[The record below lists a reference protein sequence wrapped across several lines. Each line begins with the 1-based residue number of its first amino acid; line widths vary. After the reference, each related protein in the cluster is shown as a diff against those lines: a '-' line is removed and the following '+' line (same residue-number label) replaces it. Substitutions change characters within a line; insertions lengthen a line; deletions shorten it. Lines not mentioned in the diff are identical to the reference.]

1 MKIILTQDVKKLGKK
16 GDIIEVKDGQARNH
30 LIPNNFA
37 VEANKKNLNELDAKN
52 ESVKKNDLQNK
63 QVALDISKKLEKE
76 KIIFKVKENSGK
88 LFGSITTLAIYE
100 ELSKLGY
107 KVDKRNIYLKRPI
120 NTLGKFD
127 IKIKLYNEI
136 FANISIEIISNS
148 IDNK

>member
-63 QVALDISKKLEKE
+63 QVALDICKKLEKE

-136 FANISIEIISNS
+136 FANISIEIISN
-148 IDNK
+148 

>member
-88 LFGSITTLAIYE
+88 LFGSITTCL
-100 ELSKLGY
+100 
-107 KVDKRNIYLKRPI
+107 
-120 NTLGKFD
+120 
-127 IKIKLYNEI
+127 LYT
-136 FANISIEIISNS
+136 SPSPR
-148 IDNK
+148 D

>member
-63 QVALDISKKLEKE
+63 QVALEICKKLEKE

-120 NTLGKFD
+120 NTLGKFE

-136 FANISIEIISNS
+136 FTNISIEIISN
-148 IDNK
+148 

>member
-136 FANISIEIISNS
+136 FADISIEIISN
-148 IDNK
+148 

>member
-127 IKIKLYNEI
+127 IKIKFVL
-136 FANISIEIISNS
+136 
-148 IDNK
+148 K

>member
-63 QVALDISKKLEKE
+63 QVALDICKKLEKE

-120 NTLGKFD
+120 NTLGKFE

-136 FANISIEIISNS
+136 FANISIEIISN
-148 IDNK
+148 

>member
-52 ESVKKNDLQNK
+52 ESVKKNHLQNK
-63 QVALDISKKLEKE
+63 QVALDICKKLEKE

-120 NTLGKFD
+120 NTLGKFE

-136 FANISIEIISNS
+136 FTNISIEIISN
-148 IDNK
+148 

>member
-63 QVALDISKKLEKE
+63 QVALDICKKLEKE

-120 NTLGKFD
+120 NTLGKFE
-127 IKIKLYNEI
+127 IRIKLYNEI
-136 FANISIEIISNS
+136 FTNISIEIISN
-148 IDNK
+148 

>member
-63 QVALDISKKLEKE
+63 QVALDICKKLEKE

-120 NTLGKFD
+120 NTLGKFE

-136 FANISIEIISNS
+136 FTNISVEIISN
-148 IDNK
+148 

>member
-52 ESVKKNDLQNK
+52 ESAKKNDLQNK

-107 KVDKRNIYLKRPI
+107 KVDKRYIYLKRPI

-136 FANISIEIISNS
+136 FANISIEIISN
-148 IDNK
+148 

>member
-37 VEANKKNLNELDAKN
+37 VEANRKNLNELDAKN

-136 FANISIEIISNS
+136 FANISIEIISN
-148 IDNK
+148 

>member
-63 QVALDISKKLEKE
+63 QVALDICKKLEKE

-120 NTLGKFD
+120 NTLGKFE

-136 FANISIEIISNS
+136 FTNISIEIISN
-148 IDNK
+148 

>member
-1 MKIILTQDVKKLGKK
+1 MKIILTQDVKKLGKR

-136 FANISIEIISNS
+136 FANISIEIISN
-148 IDNK
+148 

>member
-16 GDIIEVKDGQARNH
+16 GEIIEVKDGQARNH

-136 FANISIEIISNS
+136 FANISIEIISN
-148 IDNK
+148 

>member
-120 NTLGKFD
+120 NTLGKFE

-136 FANISIEIISNS
+136 FTNISIEIISN
-148 IDNK
+148 